1 MRPRGLAE
9 VVGRVDEDIAIRAV
23 ESVLEKGS
31 KFSIASAEDFNRC
44 VDHIVG
50 LLNDAALLYRFGS
63 YATSAFMSIAAIEEA
78 GKSEMGLYIKQRVG
92 KKVKKDL
99 LCDHKKKETVAVMP
113 TVAMGQRLV
122 DALGNER
129 TEELYRL
136 TYSGDLKRLREDALY
151 WDIKNGRLE
160 LPEEVVDKAF
170 ARDLLLFSIEVFDD
184 RLVGYTHY
192 SIEVSRATDKLF
204 REIVGL

>member
-31 KFSIASAEDFNRC
+31 KFSIASTEDFNRC

-78 GKSEMGLYIKQRVG
+78 GKSEMGLYIKQRAG

-99 LCDHKKKETVAVMP
+99 LCDHKKKETVAAMP

-129 TEELYRL
+129 IEELYRL
-136 TYSGDLKRLREDALY
+136 TYFGDLKRLREDALY

>member
-1 MRPRGLAE
+1 M
-9 VVGRVDEDIAIRAV
+9 DEDIAIRAV
-23 ESVLEKGS
+23 ENVLEKGS
-31 KFSIASAEDFNRC
+31 KFSIASTEDFNRC
-44 VDHIVG
+44 VDHIAG

-63 YATSAFMSIAAIEEA
+63 CATSAFMSIAAIEEA
-78 GKSEMGLYIKQRVG
+78 GKSEMGLYIKQEASR
-92 KKVKKDL
+92 KIKKDL

-122 DALGNER
+122 DAPGVER
-129 TEELYRL
+129 IEELYRL

-192 SIEVSRATDKLF
+192 SIEVSRATDELF
-204 REIVGL
+204 REIVSL

>member
-1 MRPRGLAE
+1 MRPWGLAE
-9 VVGRVDEDIAIRAV
+9 VVDRMDEDIAIRAV

-31 KFSIASAEDFNRC
+31 KFSIASTEDFNRC

-50 LLNDAALLYRFGS
+50 LLSDAALLYRFGS

-78 GKSEMGLYIKQRVG
+78 GKSEMGLYIKQRAG
-92 KKVKKDL
+92 RKIKKDL

-129 TEELYRL
+129 IEELYRL

-192 SIEVSRATDKLF
+192 SIEVSRATDELF

>member
-1 MRPRGLAE
+1 MRPWGLAE
-9 VVGRVDEDIAIRAV
+9 VVDRMDEDIAIRAV
-23 ESVLEKGS
+23 ENVLEKGS
-31 KFSIASAEDFNRC
+31 KFSIASTEDFNRC

-63 YATSAFMSIAAIEEA
+63 CATSAFMSIAAIEEA
-78 GKSEMGLYIKQRVG
+78 GKSEMGLYIKQEASR
-92 KKVKKDL
+92 KIKKDL

-122 DALGNER
+122 DALGVER
-129 TEELYRL
+129 IEELHRL

-192 SIEVSRATDKLF
+192 SIEVSRATDELF
-204 REIVGL
+204 REIVSL

>member
-1 MRPRGLAE
+1 
-9 VVGRVDEDIAIRAV
+9 
-23 ESVLEKGS
+23 
-31 KFSIASAEDFNRC
+31 
-44 VDHIVG
+44 
-50 LLNDAALLYRFGS
+50 
-63 YATSAFMSIAAIEEA
+63 MSIAAIEEA
-78 GKSEMGLYIKQRVG
+78 GKSEMGLYIKQRAG

-99 LCDHKKKETVAVMP
+99 LCDHKKKETVAAMP

-129 TEELYRL
+129 IEELYRL
-136 TYSGDLKRLREDALY
+136 TYFGDLKRLREDALY